1 VRCPIRWFRGSRE
14 SDGPVRPRAG
24 GAIRPCVQSATDST
38 VFAGAVRFA
47 QVAVAHHTMA
57 APVPGGVGLRRA
69 TAAIVNGVTAWV
81 ALR

>member
-1 VRCPIRWFRGSRE
+1 VWAR
-14 SDGPVRPRAG
+14 
-24 GAIRPCVQSATDST
+24 VQSATDST

-57 APVPGGVGLRRA
+57 APVPDGVDLRRV

-81 ALR
+81 PLR